1 MIKYQN
7 LDPETFEPIESDD
20 DRRPRKDRP
29 PYSVIHQDDRIIV
42 FDKGSGISS
51 IRERYVVGVSLK
63 EIAEEKFGRLWTVH
77 RLDKETSG
85 VIVFARDAE
94 AHYVL
99 NHQFEHGETTK
110 VYAAILEGVM
120 EVEEMRIDIPIA
132 ADPAHP
138 GRMRPSARGKDSITL
153 LRRRELFR
161 GYTFAEA
168 SPQTGRQH
176 QIRVHARAVGLPLA
190 VDSFYGNRSEI
201 FLSSFKRKYKSYDRE
216 EKPLVSRLT
225 LHAERLTLQ
234 HPGTGDAMTFQA
246 PLPRDLKA
254 LLTQLRK
261 SAPLR

>member
-1 MIKYQN
+1 MTRYQN
-7 LDPETFEPIESDD
+7 LDPETFEPIDMDD

-29 PYSVIHQDDRIIV
+29 PFMVIHQDDRIIV
-42 FDKGSGISS
+42 FDKGSGVSS
-51 IRERYVVGVSLK
+51 IRERYVAGASLK

-77 RLDKETSG
+77 RIDKETSG

-94 AHYVL
+94 AHHML

-120 EVEEMRIDIPIA
+120 EQEEMRIDIPIA
-132 ADPAHP
+132 VDPAHP
-138 GRMRPSARGKDSITL
+138 GRMRPSARGKESVTI

-168 SPQTGRQH
+168 IPLTGRQH

-201 FLSSFKRKYKSYDRE
+201 FLSSFKRRYRSYDRE
-216 EKPLVSRLT
+216 ERPLVSRLT
-225 LHAERLTLQ
+225 LHAERLTVR
-234 HPGTGDAMTFQA
+234 HPGTGERVTFDA
-246 PLPRDLKA
+246 PLARDLRA

-261 SAPLR
+261 SAPSR